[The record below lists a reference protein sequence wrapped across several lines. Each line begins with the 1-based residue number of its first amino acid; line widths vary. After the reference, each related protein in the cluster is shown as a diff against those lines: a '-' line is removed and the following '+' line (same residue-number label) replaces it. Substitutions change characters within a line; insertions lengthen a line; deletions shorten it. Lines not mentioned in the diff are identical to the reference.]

1 MEMTN
6 KQKEALN
13 KAVLE
18 YLRSAGFT
26 KTVET
31 FQEEALV
38 DPDPKSAGL
47 LEKKWTSVL
56 RLQKKIMELE
66 SKVTQLQEEVDKG
79 GGGAA
84 KKQNGENIPRPPCK
98 YTLSGHRNNI
108 NSVRFHPLFNILASA
123 SEDATIML
131 WDYETGEFD
140 RTLKGH
146 TLAVQD
152 IAFDQAG
159 KFLASCSAD
168 LSVKLWDLSS
178 WKCVKTLQGHDHNVS
193 AVVFTPTGDHIISA
207 SRDKT
212 VKVWEVSTGYCIKTL
227 QHDEWVKRVLTSEDG
242 TTVVTAS
249 YDQTIRTWDLA
260 KGECTGVY
268 RGHDHVIESIALSPA
283 TTPSLTQD
291 SEADSN
297 GNHRTRN
304 ARTRTKAGNKGG
316 AGAYIA
322 SGSRDKT
329 IRIWDTQ
336 TQQEV
341 MTLVGHDNWVRTVLF
356 HPNGKLL
363 ISVSD
368 DKSIMIWDLVQRRCI
383 KTIHEAHPH
392 FVSCAD
398 WNKRYPLLATGGVD
412 NTVKVWPAT

>member
-6 KQKEALN
+6 KQKESLN

-84 KKQNGENIPRPPCK
+84 KKQNGENIPPAA
-98 YTLSGHRNNI
+98 L
-108 NSVRFHPLFNILASA
+108 FHPLFNILASA

-341 MTLVGHDNWVRTVLF
+341 MTLRPRGRLQSRQVGHDNWVRTVLF